1 VESLLSAKEL
11 LNTLPISEMLP
22 DHFRTPPGWVEEQVE
37 GGRRRKSRWV
47 QRDVEGL
54 ELRGFDRRQELEA
67 SLEADAAAAGG
78 VWLGQLVGATWEISP
93 KAAPLALTQVLGEL
107 VELGVALCIAPQHSG
122 KGAPLY
128 AAANLYFKG
137 VPFKVPENKAK
148 AAMNEEERAAFE
160 AKKKAARDQKQK
172 EEFEAEY
179 DEMAELE
186 KQRLRNIER
195 NKELLRQLGLA

>member
-1 VESLLSAKEL
+1 
-11 LNTLPISEMLP
+11 M
-22 DHFRTPPGWVEEQVE
+22 
-37 GGRRRKSRWV
+37 
-47 QRDVEGL
+47 
-54 ELRGFDRRQELEA
+54 
-67 SLEADAAAAGG
+67 
-78 VWLGQLVGATWEISP
+78 WLGQLVGATWEISP

-107 VELGVALCIAPQHSG
+107 VDLGVATRIAPQHSG
-122 KGAPLY
+122 KAAPLY

-137 VPFKVPENKAK
+137 APFKVPETKAK
-148 AAMNEEERAAFE
+148 AAMTEEERAAYD
-160 AKKKAARDQKQK
+160 AKKKAAREQKQK